1 MGLIATGGRDF
12 NVRIWEYERMRFE
25 DDIKAH
31 EDEVTT
37 IKFLNPLPLLL
48 TADSKGVMFIWLV
61 KDLPEGRKCLIRM
74 ENTYSMGVSIPVS
87 AVDSYYDEKS
97 GEFILLIGDEK
108 GWVKPQDIS
117 VIPKKFNLKPLDFSK
132 DPKRNPFRPLPEE
145 EHTLDR
151 GLGDGDG
158 MGEVGS
164 ERERPKI
171 LLD

>member
-1 MGLIATGGRDF
+1 
-12 NVRIWEYERMRFE
+12 MRFE

-37 IKFLNPLPLLL
+37 VKFLNPLPLLL

-87 AVDSYYDEKS
+87 AVDSFYDENT

-108 GWVKPQDIS
+108 GWVKP
-117 VIPKKFNLKPLDFSK
+117 
-132 DPKRNPFRPLPEE
+132 
-145 EHTLDR
+145 
-151 GLGDGDG
+151 
-158 MGEVGS
+158 
-164 ERERPKI
+164 
-171 LLD
+171 